1 MNNLGNIF
9 LIGPMGAG
17 KSTVGR
23 RLAHGLGLE
32 FLDSD
37 KEIEQRT
44 GVTIAMIFDLEGE
57 AGFRGREKTV
67 IADLTQ
73 RRNIVLA
80 TGGGVV
86 LDCDNRCY
94 LKKQGTVIYL
104 NASVKEQLRRV
115 GRDKTRPLLQTDDR
129 LRQIKKLMTIRDPLY
144 REVADII
151 INTDGYQVKRVVH
164 NILRRLDT
172 YSQASVGQDRYSQ

>member
-1 MNNLGNIF
+1 MDSLGNIF
-9 LIGPMGAG
+9 LVGPMGAG

-23 RLAHGLGLE
+23 RLAHVLGLE

-44 GVTIAMIFDLEGE
+44 GVAIPVIFELEGE
-57 AGFRGREKTV
+57 AGFRLREKTV

-73 RRNIVLA
+73 RQNIVLA

-86 LDCDNRCY
+86 LDSDNRCY

-115 GRDKTRPLLQTDDR
+115 GRDKNRPLLQTDDR
-129 LRQIKKLMTIRDPLY
+129 LGQIKKLLAIRDPLY
-144 REVADII
+144 REVADFVIH
-151 INTDGYQVKRVVH
+151 TDGSHVKRVVH
-164 NILRRLDT
+164 SILQRLNA
-172 YSQASVGQDRYSQ
+172 YSQTSVIQDRYSK

>member
-1 MNNLGNIF
+1 MDRLGNIF
-9 LIGPMGAG
+9 LVGPMGAG

-23 RLAHGLGLE
+23 RLAHVLGLE

-44 GVTIAMIFDLEGE
+44 GVAIPVIFDLEKE
-57 AGFRGREKTV
+57 TGFRLREKTV

-73 RRNIVLA
+73 RQNIVLA

-86 LDCDNRCY
+86 LDFDNRCY
-94 LKKQGTVIYL
+94 LKKLGRVIYL

-115 GRDKTRPLLQTDDR
+115 GRDKNRPLLQTDDR
-129 LRQIKKLMTIRDPLY
+129 LGQIKKLMTIRDPLY
-144 REVADII
+144 REVADFV
-151 INTDGYQVKRVVH
+151 INTDGCHVKRVVH
-164 NILRRLDT
+164 NILRCLN
-172 YSQASVGQDRYSQ
+172 ACP